1 MTNKKANFDLSIH
14 LDDLADLFPNGAL
27 QAATDP
33 AQFIRDVI
41 AEIKRLRKWIGRVMD
56 MVQEAERE
64 VILGDMEVAAQA
76 VIDLFGP
83 VKKGSDV
90 DVLKTALDGFRD
102 WKVRFDGL
110 ADD

>member
-1 MTNKKANFDLSIH
+1 MTKGKANFDLSTH
-14 LDDLADLFPNGAL
+14 LNDLADLFPNGAL

-41 AEIKRLRKWIGRVMD
+41 AEIKRLRKWTESAMD
-56 MVQEAERE
+56 VIQEAERE
-64 VILGDMEVAAQA
+64 VILEDLEVATQA

-83 VKKGSDV
+83 VKEGSDV
-90 DVLKTALDGFRD
+90 DVLKVALEGFHD

-110 ADD
+110 ADG